1 MNATDT
7 TNLLEVTD
15 LRVHFPI
22 TRGVLLRRQIGAVRA
37 VDGISFTIRAGETLG
52 LVGESGSGKTTTG
65 RAVIGLTTPT
75 EGRIVFEGRDL
86 ATLPR
91 ADRKVARRKAQMIFQ
106 NPYASLNPRMTIG
119 NIVADPLRAHG
130 IGTERQRRDRVRE
143 LMGLV
148 GLDARL
154 VNRYPHQ
161 FSGGQRQRV
170 GIARALAVGPSL
182 IVCDEPVAALD
193 VSIQAQV
200 INLLVD
206 LRGSLG
212 LSYLF
217 IGHDLAIVRH
227 IADRVAVM
235 YLGRFMEVA
244 DRDSIYRRPAH
255 PYTRALL
262 AAVHVPD
269 PHLERLRAS
278 PPLSGEIPSPESPPP
293 GCRFSS
299 RCPLRERLGRPQRCV
314 DEEPQLREVAAGH
327 QVACHFT
334 EQIDVADREPMAV
347 SGTAA

>member
-1 MNATDT
+1 MNGAGQ
-7 TNLLEVTD
+7 TNLLEVQG

-37 VDGISFTIRAGETLG
+37 VDGVTFSIRAGETLG

-65 RAVIGLTTPT
+65 RAVLGLIAPT
-75 EGRIVFEGRDL
+75 EGRIVFDGRDL
-86 ATLPR
+86 ATLPK

-106 NPYASLNPRMTIG
+106 NPYASLNPRMTIA
-119 NIVADPLRAHG
+119 NIVADPLRVHG
-130 IGTERQRRDRVRE
+130 IGTERERRERVGEVLR
-143 LMGLV
+143 LV
-148 GLDARL
+148 GLDPRL
-154 VNRYPHQ
+154 GNRYPHQ

-182 IVCDEPVAALD
+182 IVCDEPIAALD
-193 VSIQAQV
+193 VSIQAQI

-206 LRGSLG
+206 LRTNLG

-217 IGHDLAIVRH
+217 IGHDLAVVRH

-235 YLGRFMEVA
+235 YLGRLMELA
-244 DRDSIYRRPAH
+244 DRDSIYRRAAH
-255 PYTRALL
+255 PYTRALM

-269 PHLERLRAS
+269 PRLERRRTAA
-278 PPLSGEIPSPESPPP
+278 PLVGEIPSPESPPP
-293 GCRFSS
+293 GCRFST
-299 RCPLRERLGRPQRCV
+299 RCPLRERLGRPERCV
-314 DEEPQLREVAAGH
+314 DEEPELREVASGH

-334 EQIDVADREPMAV
+334 EQIDIVDRGSMAM